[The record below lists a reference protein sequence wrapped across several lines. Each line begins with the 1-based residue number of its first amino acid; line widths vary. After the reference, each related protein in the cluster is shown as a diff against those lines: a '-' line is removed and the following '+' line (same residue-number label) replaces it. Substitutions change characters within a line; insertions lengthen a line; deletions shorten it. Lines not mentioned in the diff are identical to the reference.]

1 MFTRIIPPTSL
12 YHQGGWDEMLMFLV
26 PALLLTWLRNKQ
38 KNENLDEQLNK
49 QKGQFISFIV
59 YNKNN
64 DRN

>member
-38 KNENLDEQLNK
+38 KNENTEE
-49 QKGQFISFIV
+49 
-59 YNKNN
+59 
-64 DRN
+64 